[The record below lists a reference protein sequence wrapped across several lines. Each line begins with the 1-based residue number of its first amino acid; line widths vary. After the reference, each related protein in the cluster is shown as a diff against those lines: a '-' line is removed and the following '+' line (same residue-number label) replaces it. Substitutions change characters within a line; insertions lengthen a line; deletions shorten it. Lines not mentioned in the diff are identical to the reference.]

1 MSQHFYKVN
10 QNQFGF
16 NLPILKFFKLF
27 EIFSFLLHTEF
38 NFFQFEKGKGKRQI
52 GWTEKAGVCK
62 KTILEL
68 GSSRVTTSVD
78 LVTMHVPKIDGQ
90 NCFSSLCHWHE
101 LSFLKTSC
109 HVRKIGKSVEFSIR
123 RWQKYKSHSKYG
135 NRRSAIR
142 EDGKNFR

>member
-90 NCFSSLCHWHE
+90 ICFSSLCHWHE
-101 LSFLKTSC
+101 LSFLKTS
-109 HVRKIGKSVEFSIR
+109 FSLA
-123 RWQKYKSHSKYG
+123 W
-135 NRRSAIR
+135 A
-142 EDGKNFR
+142 